1 MSKNH
6 YTAET
11 KVSIQTQMK
20 LLELAEKGLDRLLD
34 RYKTSEPKRQFN
46 NIEVR
51 LGTVQELKYKM
62 QELMV
67 SKTKT
72 WERLMN
78 FRKI

>member
-20 LLELAEKGLDRLLD
+20 LLELAEKALDRLLD
-34 RYKTSEPKRQFN
+34 RYKTSEPKRQFS

-51 LGTVQELKYKM
+51 LGTVQELKYKT